1 LNDEVLEIFKITGA
15 IKEGHF
21 LLASGLH
28 SPVYWEKF
36 RILQY
41 PHYTEKLCRLI
52 AEHFKEQKIEV
63 VAGPTTGGIILA
75 FETARQL
82 GVRGIF
88 AEKEGEIRAFRRDF
102 TITPDEN
109 VLIVD
114 DILTTGSSIKET
126 INAVTKL
133 SGVIVGI
140 GVLVDRSKK
149 DIDFG
154 VPLFSCL
161 HAPTITYIAEKCP
174 LCLANIPLTKPG
186 GLGQAG

>member
-1 LNDEVLEIFKITGA
+1 
-15 IKEGHF
+15 
-21 LLASGLH
+21 
-28 SPVYWEKF
+28 PVYWEKF